1 MNRYR
6 VTVVASYW
14 QTIEI
19 EAVSKAEAEATAL
32 DWFDIRLAGMGE
44 AEAHATEIIEGES
57 K

>member
-19 EAVSKAEAEATAL
+19 EAVSKDYAEVLAL
-32 DWFDIRLAGMGE
+32 DEFDIRLARMGE
-44 AEAHATEIIEGES
+44 AEAYATQLIEGES